1 MSSDVGIKIQRNY
14 TIQIVR
20 RKLLPPKPGSAEPRH
35 TYTEVFTTRA
45 DVTSRT
51 GASECASVDVNG
63 KAATHTF
70 AIRYTT
76 IPFDIRDR
84 LRTAEGAL
92 YQILSV
98 EDKNLANRE
107 IRIHCATQGEET
119 TEAAR

>member
-51 GASECASVDVNG
+51 GASEFASVRDVTSARVV
-63 KAATHTF
+63 KT
-70 AIRYTT
+70 
-76 IPFDIRDR
+76 
-84 LRTAEGAL
+84 
-92 YQILSV
+92 SV
-98 EDKNLANRE
+98 
-107 IRIHCATQGEET
+107 
-119 TEAAR
+119 